1 MDHDDINN
9 GECIIYVLLVNDDD
23 DINKHSYY
31 TMANGI
37 GLIN

>member
-23 DINKHSYY
+23 DINKH
-31 TMANGI
+31 TLLLLHNG
-37 GLIN
+37 